1 MLWKAFTVR
10 QLGWTINAHFYAD
23 FLQGKTAGTI
33 FGSFGVS
40 ASADGP
46 AAKGGKMI
54 KLVCLTTDII
64 INTNKVVG
72 FIIKISHNTMY
83 TN

>member
-1 MLWKAFTVR
+1 MPNLPC
-10 QLGWTINAHFYAD
+10 L
-23 FLQGKTAGTI
+23 LQGKTLPTI